1 MMKSEAVTATA
12 IAHGPAEFVDR
23 VRAGD
28 DSVWR
33 GLIDQYEPLLR
44 WLARQYGLSAEDA
57 ADVVQ
62 LTWLRCLEH
71 IDQLTHA
78 DRLSGWLT
86 TICRRECIQL
96 ITKKRREV
104 PLTEVDA
111 ARLIGDRDGECD
123 PCAEVARRDEYNR
136 LYRAIT
142 ALPDRQR
149 MVLVVLLWRERQS
162 YLDLSHRLG
171 VPVGSIGPTW
181 QRAVIRLR
189 RDPRLADPSAETS
202 RRHLQGEQSDIADSH
217 KALVRS

>member
-1 MMKSEAVTATA
+1 MRARWPDWTGKSC
-12 IAHGPAEFVDR
+12 GPDARREDDEIGGGHRNRDRPWPGRIWDR

-33 GLIDQYEPLLR
+33 GLIDRYEPLLR

-104 PLTEVDA
+104 PLTEAEA

-149 MVLVVLLWRERQS
+149 MVLVVLLWREHQS

-171 VPVGSIGPTW
+171 VP
-181 QRAVIRLR
+181 
-189 RDPRLADPSAETS
+189 
-202 RRHLQGEQSDIADSH
+202 
-217 KALVRS
+217 